1 MLRKINNY
9 SQLSSQM
16 ESKLK
21 DELKNEIIENVIKYT
36 EFESKITSKKFN
48 EDLIDDSLRNIP
60 KQLFYLKWL
69 YTELSKP
76 I

>member
-1 MLRKINNY
+1 
-9 SQLSSQM
+9 M

-36 EFESKITSKKFN
+36 NLESKITYQKKFN
-48 EDLIDDSLRNIP
+48 EDLIDDSLKNIP
-60 KQLFYLKWL
+60 KQYFNLKWL
-69 YTELSKP
+69 YTQNYPKP